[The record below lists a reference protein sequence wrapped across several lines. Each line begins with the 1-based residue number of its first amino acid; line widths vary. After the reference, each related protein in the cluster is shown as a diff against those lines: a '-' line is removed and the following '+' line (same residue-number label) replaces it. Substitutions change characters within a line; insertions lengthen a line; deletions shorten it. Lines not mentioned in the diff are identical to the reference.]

1 MTASSRVS
9 LAVLGSFTRVLSTL
23 CGECPFHVAGCCHSP
38 PAYDLADVA
47 RVVQAEGG
55 LEFLLHAV
63 ASGAIV
69 AESGVHPRALKLATH
84 KRRIVQGT
92 VQKGRA
98 LACSQLSDA
107 GCTLD
112 PSFRPATCNYYVCAA
127 GLRDEQAPEDPA
139 MAHAVLREW
148 WTRINGAFDA
158 EFPSLPNGWWTD
170 SSELLALA
178 AFLDDYECRA
188 GLART
193 DAQNSV

>member
-1 MTASSRVS
+1 MTATRVS
-9 LAVLGSFTRVLSTL
+9 LVALGSSTRVLSTL
-23 CGECPFHVAGCCHSP
+23 CGECPFHVAGCCHAP

-47 RVVQAEGG
+47 RVVQAAGG
-55 LEFLLHAV
+55 LDFLLHAI
-63 ASGAIV
+63 ASGTIV
-69 AESGVHPRALKLATH
+69 AEDGVHPRALKLATH

-92 VQKGRA
+92 VPKGRA

-112 PSFRPATCNYYVCAA
+112 PSYRPATCNYYVCAE
-127 GLRDEQAPEDPA
+127 GLRDEHAPEDPA
-139 MAHAVLREW
+139 RPYAVLREW

-158 EFPSLPNGWWTD
+158 AFPSLPENWSTD
-170 SSELLALA
+170 RGLLLALA
-178 AFLDDYECRA
+178 AFLDDYERRA